1 MLFGCLHIYFVGLL
15 MILSS
20 YLKFDL
26 ENDFLMVEY
35 MLTKSGHLVRNISM
49 SCHMPPPPKSTTN
62 LQAMLIEGHQSTLN
76 GKKICLQPLAV

>member
-1 MLFGCLHIYFVGLL
+1 MIPKSPLDKSMRILAMLFGCLHIYFVGLL

-49 SCHMPPPPKSTTN
+49 SCHMPPP
-62 LQAMLIEGHQSTLN
+62 
-76 GKKICLQPLAV
+76 KKHNKPSGNVD